1 MTRFD
6 CLIYVSDLIEPGRTF
21 DGVEELRAVAERDLA
36 QACLQGME
44 QGIADLM
51 RRGKLIESRTIDAR
65 NDLLL
70 RLRGEVL

>member
-1 MTRFD
+1 
-6 CLIYVSDLIEPGRTF
+6 
-21 DGVEELRAVAERDLA
+21 
-36 QACLQGME
+36 ME